1 MSQDAV
7 SLIHVLAAE
16 EEEMGPSVLSPE
28 WTRRDLGEPENRGCP
43 PVQPAE
49 KVLDWRKVINIIVF
63 PVVW

>member
-49 KVLDWRKVINIIVF
+49 KVFDQI
-63 PVVW
+63 